1 MANKY
6 NFINRK
12 SLKILE
18 YDKIL
23 AGVANYTSS
32 VCAKNYVMSIR
43 PSLDTDE
50 VSYLLDLTQE
60 AYRILF
66 EICATPSFSVDE
78 MEDILAIAEKHAVLS
93 PSDILKTGR
102 LLKCSR
108 LLHGCVNSLNDDA
121 IDNIKSLTST
131 LFIDTELENS
141 IYESIIGEN
150 EISDNASSQ
159 LKSIRQSI
167 KNCNDRIRQKLM
179 SYITSS
185 SYSNYLQDSL
195 ITMRNN
201 RYVIPLK
208 SEYSHQIKGLVHDQS
223 SSGAT
228 VYVEPLAIVELNNEL
243 RTLVAEENN
252 EIEKILQYF
261 SQKITYICEDLKSTY
276 ELIAKLDGIFAKA
289 RYAQEIKGKRVK
301 INKDGYVNI
310 IAGRHPLIDKQK
322 VVPVSISVG
331 GEYNTLLITG
341 PNTGGKTVCLKL
353 VGILSL
359 MIASG
364 IFPPCDENSEIAV
377 FDNVFCDIGDEQNIE
392 QSLSTFSSHMTN
404 LIYICNHVTKNCLLL
419 LDELGGGTD
428 PAEGSALAISLIEY
442 FKNKGC
448 KTITSTHYNE
458 LKEYSYTNSDIATA
472 GMDFDPV
479 TFAPTYRLIMGHTS
493 SSNALEIATVLGLKP
508 EIVKDAR
515 GRLSK
520 EKVSFD
526 NIIKGAEQARR
537 QALEYEEKT
546 KENFKYSE
554 EAAQKAKKALDDLN
568 EEKQKLEEKMRK
580 SAKDLLGDY
589 LDEAEELVDELKELV
604 KKGDEQALFEARKIK
619 KKIGDIEVFA
629 EKPQNVYKNIDGDIE
644 VGDKIYIKS
653 LDKIGEVVSIN
664 DKKKECQAKVGILT
678 TNVKLKDCQRV
689 KTEDKKEQPKV
700 TVTKEFQNKPFS
712 FEINLIGQRVDEALY
727 NLDNYM
733 SEAILHNCSEIR
745 VVHGK
750 GTGILRK
757 AVQDYLKTCPYVESF
772 RLGKYGEGESG
783 VTIVTLK

>member
-43 PSLDTDE
+43 PSLETDE

-78 MEDILAIAEKHAVLS
+78 MEDILAVAEKHAVLS

-261 SQKITYICEDLKSTY
+261 SQNITYICEDLKSTY

-359 MIASG
+359 MTASG

-546 KENFKYSE
+546 KENYKYSE

>member
-23 AGVANYTSS
+23 SSIANYASS
-32 VCAKNYVMSIR
+32 VPAQKYIMALR
-43 PSLDTDE
+43 PSLDIDE
-50 VSYLLDLTQE
+50 VNYQLDLTSQ
-60 AYRILF
+60 AYRIMFDL
-66 EICATPSFSVDE
+66 CMTPSFSIDE
-78 MEDILAIAEKHAVLS
+78 IEEILSIAEKHATLS
-93 PSDILKTGR
+93 PSDILKIGR

-108 LLHGCVNSLNDDA
+108 VLSNNILSLNDESI
-121 IDNIKSLTST
+121 IDIKSLAQS
-131 LFIDTELENS
+131 LFFDSELAKS
-141 IYESIIGEN
+141 IYESILGEN
-150 EISDNASSQ
+150 EISDNASSA
-159 LKSIRQSI
+159 LKSIRQGI
-167 KNCNDRIRQKLM
+167 KNCNERIRQKLM

-223 SSGAT
+223 ASGAT

-252 EIEKILQYF
+252 EIERILQYF
-261 SQKITYICEDLKSTY
+261 SQKISYICENLRISYD
-276 ELIAKLDGIFAKA
+276 LIAKLDCIFSKAK
-289 RYAQEIKGKRVK
+289 YAQEIKGKRVK
-301 INKDGYVNI
+301 VNKDGYVNI
-310 IAGRHPLIDKQK
+310 IKGRHPLIDKNK

-359 MIASG
+359 MTASG
-364 IFPPCDENSEIAV
+364 IFPPCDEESSIAV

-392 QSLSTFSSHMTN
+392 QNLSTFSSHLTN

-458 LKEYSYTNSDIATA
+458 LKEYSFVNDDIATA
-472 GMDFDPV
+472 GMDFDPLS
-479 TFAPTYRLIMGHTS
+479 FAPTYKLIMGHTS
-493 SSNALEIATVLGLKP
+493 SSNALEIATALGLKT
-508 EIVKDAR
+508 EIVDNAR
-515 GRLSK
+515 KRLSS
-520 EKVSFD
+520 EKVAFD
-526 NIIKGAEQARR
+526 NIIKGAEKARR
-537 QALEYEEKT
+537 EALELEEKT
-546 KENFKYSE
+546 RQNYIVSQES
-554 EAAQKAKKALDDLN
+554 AQKAKDVLDELNDKKA
-568 EEKQKLEEKMRK
+568 KLEEKMRK
-580 SAKDLLGDY
+580 SAKELLGDY

-604 KKGDEQALFEARKIK
+604 KKGDEKALFEARRIK
-619 KKIGDIEVFA
+619 KKLSDIEIFT
-629 EKPQNVYKNIDGDIE
+629 EKPTTKITELNGEIE
-644 VGDKIYIKS
+644 AGDKIYIKN
-653 LDKIGEVVSIN
+653 LDKIGEVISVN
-664 DKKKECQAKVGILT
+664 DKKKECLAKVGILT
-678 TNVKLKDCQRV
+678 TSIKLKDCQKV
-689 KTEDKKEQPKV
+689 KIEEPKPQPKV
-700 TVTKEFQNKPFS
+700 TITKEFSNKPFS

-727 NLDNYM
+727 NLDNYI
-733 SEAILHNCSEIR
+733 SEAILHNSTEIR

-757 AVQDYLKTCPYVESF
+757 AVQEYLRTCPYVDSY

>member
-12 SLKILE
+12 SLKVLE

-23 AGVANYTSS
+23 ASIANYASS
-32 VCAKNYVMSIR
+32 VPAKKCIMSIR
-43 PSLDTDE
+43 PSLNIDE
-50 VSYLLDLTQE
+50 VEHLLDLTQQ
-60 AYRILF
+60 AYRIMF
-66 EICATPSFSVDE
+66 DICATPSFSIDE
-78 MEDILAIAEKHAVLS
+78 MEDILTVAEKHAVLS
-93 PSDILKTGR
+93 PLDIIKVGR
-102 LLKCSR
+102 VLRTSR
-108 LLHGCVNSLNDDA
+108 IIYNTVNSINDDQ
-121 IDNIKSLTST
+121 IDDIKALTST

-141 IYESIIGEN
+141 IYESIISEN
-150 EISDNASSQ
+150 EISDNASSA
-159 LKSIRQSI
+159 LRSIRQSI
-167 KNCNDRIRQKLM
+167 KNCNERIRQKLM

-185 SYSNYLQDSL
+185 NYSNYLQDSL

-208 SEYSHQIKGLVHDQS
+208 SEYSRQIKGLVHDQS
-223 SSGAT
+223 ASGAT

-243 RTLVAEENN
+243 RSLVAEESN
-252 EIEKILQYF
+252 EIERILQYF
-261 SQKITYICEDLKSTY
+261 SQKITYICDNLKQTY
-276 ELIAKLDGIFAKA
+276 ELIAKLDSIFAKA
-289 RYAQEIKGKRVK
+289 RYAQEIKGKRVSV
-301 INKDGYVNI
+301 NKDGYVNI

-359 MIASG
+359 MTASG
-364 IFPPCDENSEIAV
+364 IFPPCDENSVIAV

-392 QSLSTFSSHMTN
+392 QSLSTFSSHLTN

-458 LKEYSYTNSDIATA
+458 LKEYSYTNDDIATA

-479 TFAPTYRLIMGHTS
+479 TFAPTYKLIMGHTS
-493 SSNALEIATVLGLKP
+493 SSNALEIATVLGLKS
-508 EIVKDAR
+508 EIVNNAR
-515 GRLSK
+515 ARLSD
-520 EKVSFD
+520 EKVAFD
-526 NIIKGAEQARR
+526 NIIKGAEKARR
-537 QALEYEEKT
+537 QAEEYQEKT
-546 KENFKYSE
+546 RENYEIAKESAEKAQRTLE
-554 EAAQKAKKALDDLN
+554 ELN
-568 EEKQKLEEKMRK
+568 EQKQKLEEKMRK

-589 LDEAEELVDELKELV
+589 LDEAEELVEEIKELV
-604 KKGDEQALFEARKIK
+604 KKGDEQALFEARKLK
-619 KKIGDIEVFA
+619 KKISDIEIFA
-629 EKPQNVYKNIDGDIE
+629 EKPVNNITELEGEICI
-644 VGDKIYIKS
+644 GDKIYIKS

-678 TNVKLKDCQRV
+678 TNVKLKDCQKV
-689 KTEDKKEQPKV
+689 KVEEKKEQPKV
-700 TVTKEFQNKPFS
+700 VVTKEFSNKPFS

-733 SEAILHNCSEIR
+733 SEAILHNCTEIR

-757 AVQDYLKTCPYVESF
+757 AVQDYLKTCPYVDSY
-772 RLGKYGEGESG
+772 RIGKYGEGESG